1 MFWFKIIRNNLFG
14 WDWKESA
21 NENVLDENQQKQR
34 GKQNENLN
42 MVLRDYGTKV
52 GLELHMKVA
61 EDKKKL

>member
-1 MFWFKIIRNNLFG
+1 
-14 WDWKESA
+14 
-21 NENVLDENQQKQR
+21 VLDENQQKQR